1 MGAHDPTVG
10 AELTSFESFNVDREL
25 TLEEAMTIGVPDAA
39 EASVMNDLTPA
50 EPTAAT
56 PILPPTPPFSPFPLP
71 RRAVSGRYRSG
82 TIPFELELR
91 VDVDRVRPMKRVSG
105 DVFQQVGATK
115 KYFGS
120 FVVDAIT
127 MTVTTT
133 MVTLTGLGRFSW
145 NAGAPRV
152 RVTIPRV
159 NTFQPQAPATVQFF
173 TIANAPGATLLC
185 RFESPYF
192 RTVTLETD
200 RVSDVTTPVFAAY
213 DTGSLPSGGPARNL
227 TVPGAYAEAGVEVLV
242 NAGSVVPIG
251 NAGAGASWS
260 DAELHASM
268 LVHFSLWRE
277 EPQWRVWELVAQAHD
292 LGPGLLGIMFD
303 QQGRQRQG
311 CAVFH
316 AGLGGTTLEQKRL
329 QLYTYVH
336 ELGHCF
342 NLLHSWQKSLATP
355 PGTDRP
361 AARSWMNYPWRFAG
375 GPAAFWSVFPFIFDD
390 GELVHLRHGFL
401 NNEIMGGA
409 NYAVGSSASR
419 IEKFELPV
427 EDHSGLRFE
436 LSAPNTNRFMLGE
449 PVTVTLKLTAT
460 DPRIETVHPYLN
472 PEAGLVHIAIKKPGG
487 EIVPYEPL
495 IDHCVAGERMS
506 LSHDATSIQETV
518 YIGYGRDGLNFDQS
532 GTYEIRAVYDAIDG
546 SQIVSNILRLR
557 VKPPVSAE
565 DEHIADLLLG
575 DDQGALFYLRGSDS
589 EALNSG
595 KRALDTLVDQYG
607 KHPLAEYARFVK
619 AVNLSRD
626 FKTITADQE
635 PTIQLRSAN
644 QNESATLLS
653 GIVASGRQQTRLD
666 PASLEV
672 ATARLAHVQRRQG
685 DEKGA
690 SATEEK
696 LKRSRRRTVRV

>member
-1 MGAHDPTVG
+1 
-10 AELTSFESFNVDREL
+10 
-25 TLEEAMTIGVPDAA
+25 
-39 EASVMNDLTPA
+39 
-50 EPTAAT
+50 
-56 PILPPTPPFSPFPLP
+56 
-71 RRAVSGRYRSG
+71 
-82 TIPFELELR
+82 
-91 VDVDRVRPMKRVSG
+91 
-105 DVFQQVGATK
+105 
-115 KYFGS
+115 
-120 FVVDAIT
+120 
-127 MTVTTT
+127 
-133 MVTLTGLGRFSW
+133 
-145 NAGAPRV
+145 
-152 RVTIPRV
+152 
-159 NTFQPQAPATVQFF
+159 
-173 TIANAPGATLLC
+173 
-185 RFESPYF
+185 
-192 RTVTLETD
+192 
-200 RVSDVTTPVFAAY
+200 
-213 DTGSLPSGGPARNL
+213 
-227 TVPGAYAEAGVEVLV
+227 VLV
-242 NAGSVVPIG
+242 NPGSVLPIG
-251 NAGAGASWS
+251 NAGTGASWR

-277 EPQWRVWELVAQAHD
+277 EPQWRVWELVAQSHD

-316 AGLGGTTLEQKRL
+316 AGLGGTTAEQMRL

-390 GELVHLRHGFL
+390 GEILHLRHGFL
-401 NNEIMGGA
+401 NNVIMGGA
-409 NYAVGSSASR
+409 NFAVGSSVSR

-436 LSAPNTNRFMLGE
+436 LSAANTNRFMLGE
-449 PVTVTLKLTAT
+449 PITVTLKLTAT

-472 PEAGLVHIAIKKPGG
+472 PEAGLVHIAIKKPSGA
-487 EIVPYEPL
+487 IVAYEPL

-506 LSHDATSIQETV
+506 LSSEATSIQETV

-546 SQIVSNILRLR
+546 SQIVSNILQLR
-557 VKPPVSAE
+557 VKPPVTSE
-565 DEHIADLLLG
+565 DEHVADLLLG

-589 EALNSG
+589 EHLSSG
-595 KRALDTLVDQYG
+595 RKALDTVVDQYG

-626 FKTITADQE
+626 FKTITGDQE
-635 PTIQLRSAN
+635 LTLHLRSAN
-644 QNESATLLS
+644 QTESANLLS
-653 GIVASGRQQTRLD
+653 GIVAMGRQQSRLD
-666 PASLEV
+666 PSSLEV

-685 DEKGA
+685 DDQGA
-690 SATEEK
+690 SATEAK
-696 LKRSRRRTVRV
+696 LKRSRRRTVKV